1 MGIPVY
7 HRVEKI
13 AEAIADRTLCHRLS
27 RRNSLVL
34 HSFPNERFRPLR
46 SNVFPLS
53 SSTTL
58 IATIRSADVST
69 CFQLVGENSPN
80 TICNLSCFFIILLLY
95 QKYSINVQ
103 SCFIILKLNEITVFL
118 SYIKFAIDVRV

>member
-7 HRVEKI
+7 HRVKKF

-34 HSFPNERFRPLR
+34 DSFPNERFRR

-53 SSTTL
+53 ISTTL
-58 IATIRSADVST
+58 IAIIRSADVST

-103 SCFIILKLNEITVFL
+103 SCFIILKLNEITVFF